1 MAGKKETLKPSGN
14 SEERKETLSSSRD
27 KELLLIFPRQILSRI
42 IQLTGSFP
50 STIVPYTEQSFLRMF
65 LQKNQMIFEGFG
77 EESGIRYFLPL
88 QSDIFQVQGNV
99 EEREYYLISEGM
111 RELIEKMEDE
121 VILDLKS
128 KEEVVIRSGTAK
140 YTSRALNAEEF
151 PEFPYEFH
159 EKEAYWTV
167 RTDVLL
173 RALKKTTFTLG
184 AEQNIEYSNVFLLHF
199 YPGKT
204 VLPEGGPV
212 VRLVATDAFRLCLYE
227 IPLSEEGKEEKY
239 YLDGNAI
246 KVLHR
251 ILPENEETLEM
262 HMFDRYSA
270 CVLPQM
276 QYYINQVQRNFP
288 NYEVILD
295 REMPNRV
302 IFERET
308 LSRHLG
314 RVDIWAKMQ
323 TRPYTVLFSIHPD
336 HLEISTEPEQIG
348 PAYEELPC
356 QLEGTPRKI
365 ALNSRYILE
374 YINTLQSEKIVF
386 LYKDASSVCCWYPE
400 DEPQSRYY
408 LMPVRHAAIEE

>member
-1 MAGKKETLKPSGN
+1 N
-14 SEERKETLSSSRD
+14 R
-27 KELLLIFPRQILSRI
+27 ELLLIFPKQVLSRI

-50 STIVPYTEQSFLRMF
+50 STIVPYAEQSFLRML

-77 EESGIRYFLPL
+77 EESGVRYYLPL
-88 QSDIFQVQGNV
+88 QSDIFKVQGNV

-111 RELIEKMEDE
+111 RELIEKMGDE
-121 VILDLKS
+121 VILDLGS
-128 KEEVVIRSGTAK
+128 KEEVVIRSGKAK

-151 PEFPYEFH
+151 PEFPYEFK
-159 EKEAYWTV
+159 EKEGCWTV
-167 RTDVLL
+167 RSDVLAK
-173 RALKKTTFTLG
+173 ALKKTIFTLG
-184 AEQNIEYSNVFLLHF
+184 SEQNIEYSNVLLLHF
-199 YPGKT
+199 HPEKI
-204 VLPEGGPV
+204 VHPEGGPV
-212 VRLVATDAFRLCLYE
+212 VRLVTTDAFRLCLYE
-227 IPLSEEGKEEKY
+227 IPLAEEGKEEKY
-239 YLDGNAI
+239 YLDGSAI
-246 KVLHR
+246 KILHR
-251 ILPENEETLEM
+251 ILPAREETMEIYM
-262 HMFDRYSA
+262 YDRYSA

-276 QYYINQVQRNFP
+276 HYYINQVQRNFP

-302 IFERET
+302 VFEREA
-308 LSRHLG
+308 LSKHLS

-336 HLEISTEPEQIG
+336 NVEISTEPEQIG

-356 QLEGTPRKI
+356 KLEGAPLKI

-374 YINTLQSEKIVF
+374 YINTLQSEKVVF

-408 LMPVRHAAIEE
+408 LMPVRHSAVEE